1 MPLFNGVLLTDISDH
16 LPIFCIFK
24 KNINIKTKNSYK
36 YIRDHS
42 DQNILNFNN
51 NLTNIN
57 WSFIL
62 TQSDIH
68 ISFKNVISTLTNSY
82 NIYCPLKKVKIKSGV
97 FYKPWLTPSILKC
110 IGKKNK
116 MYKKSLNN
124 HSLINVYTNY
134 KNCLMKILKY
144 TEKKYYENKIK
155 NNNIKNTWRTLNK
168 VIGNNKKSGT
178 IIDNKLTDLQNANM
192 FNSYF
197 SNIGVE
203 LNKNIPY
210 SNQNIYENI
219 TSNKSSIFI
228 KPVSSIEIENIV
240 YNCDSKYSTDSH
252 DFNFFL
258 IRNII
263 LSISNILS
271 ILFNKCI
278 ENGVYPDVLK
288 TSKVIILYKKGNKN
302 DCSNYRPISLT
313 SQFSKIFEKILKVR
327 MFSFLDTNSLINN
340 SQFGFQKS
348 VSTCDA
354 LINYI
359 DYLNINYKLFISTIS
374 IDLKKAFDTI
384 NHEILLNKL
393 YIYGFRGITL
403 SLLKSYLTNRYQY
416 VSYNNTNSKILPI
429 KCGVPQGSVLGPVLF
444 LMYINDLPNITNKCN
459 FTLFADDTTLTF
471 KSHKLNDLEKE
482 INSTLVLIC
491 DWLCGNKLVLNIDKT
506 KLILFHRTRVKHKLN
521 IKINNIA
528 IKQSTNFKF
537 LGILI
542 DENRNWKMQ
551 INNIKINFTMDLVY

>member
-1 MPLFNGVLLTDISDH
+1 
-16 LPIFCIFK
+16 
-24 KNINIKTKNSYK
+24 
-36 YIRDHS
+36 
-42 DQNILNFNN
+42 
-51 NLTNIN
+51 
-57 WSFIL
+57 
-62 TQSDIH
+62 
-68 ISFKNVISTLTNSY
+68 
-82 NIYCPLKKVKIKSGV
+82 
-97 FYKPWLTPSILKC
+97 
-110 IGKKNK
+110 
-116 MYKKSLNN
+116 
-124 HSLINVYTNY
+124 
-134 KNCLMKILKY
+134 MKILKY

-278 ENGVYPDVLK
+278 ENGVYPDILK

-327 MFSFLDTNSLINN
+327 MFSFLDKNSLINN

-348 VSTCDA
+348 ISTCDA

-359 DYLNINYKLFISTIS
+359 DYLI
-374 IDLKKAFDTI
+374 
-384 NHEILLNKL
+384 
-393 YIYGFRGITL
+393 
-403 SLLKSYLTNRYQY
+403 
-416 VSYNNTNSKILPI
+416 
-429 KCGVPQGSVLGPVLF
+429 
-444 LMYINDLPNITNKCN
+444 
-459 FTLFADDTTLTF
+459 
-471 KSHKLNDLEKE
+471 
-482 INSTLVLIC
+482 
-491 DWLCGNKLVLNIDKT
+491 
-506 KLILFHRTRVKHKLN
+506 
-521 IKINNIA
+521 
-528 IKQSTNFKF
+528 
-537 LGILI
+537 
-542 DENRNWKMQ
+542 
-551 INNIKINFTMDLVY
+551 